1 MNEHLDLLRNNVLDL
16 VSNGLPLG
24 PAVESRRL
32 IPVIFPYT
40 TRLKKHPILRM
51 RSGTEKSR
59 VQLCAEQIFLLK
71 SVLCAAAVRLR
82 EQ

>member
-1 MNEHLDLLRNNVLDL
+1 MNEPLDLLRNNVLDL

-40 TRLKKHPILRM
+40 HRLIEQTILRM
-51 RSGTEKSR
+51 RSWTEKSP
-59 VQLCAEQIFLLK
+59 VQLCAEQGFLLK

>member
-24 PAVESRRL
+24 PAVESQRL
-32 IPVIFPYT
+32 IPSLFLYT
-40 TRLKKHPILRM
+40 PGLFKQPILR
-51 RSGTEKSR
+51 RRPGPEKPPVR
-59 VQLCAEQIFLLK
+59 RGAEQGFLLK